1 MIYMA
6 DFIDQ
11 PQYGG
16 NKIIMEEEIKYPYIV
31 FKIMESYYCIN
42 SKHVSTIVQL
52 PHYDKVPAAPPN
64 VTGMFRYRDQVIQM
78 LDLRKTFGFQSMAG
92 ECREF
97 EEMIEA
103 RKKDHIH
110 WVNELERT
118 LSIGEP
124 FQLAK
129 DPHKC
134 ALGKWYDQF
143 TTENQAVQFHLHKID
158 EPHRRLHHA
167 AEEAEL
173 CQKQCD
179 TCEREQCLNEILR
192 QVKEE
197 CMPTILELLDETK
210 KIFQSSVYR
219 EMVLLLDGMKWGI
232 VVDEI
237 VGVQELELLEERD
250 PASGIDSSSH
260 ILNVLESEE
269 HNNLIFELNVSMLS
283 QQMKEYEKVM

>member
-1 MIYMA
+1 M
-6 DFIDQ
+6 
-11 PQYGG
+11 G
-16 NKIIMEEEIKYPYIV
+16 EEIKYPYIV

-42 SKHVSTIVQL
+42 SRHVSTIVQL
-52 PHYDKVPAAPPN
+52 PHYDRVPAAPSN

-92 ECREF
+92 ECKEF
-97 EEMIEA
+97 EEMIDA

-118 LSIGEP
+118 LNSGEP

-134 ALGKWYDQF
+134 ALGQWYDQF
-143 TTENQAVQFHLHKID
+143 TTNNQAVQFHLHKID

-167 AEEAEL
+167 AEEVER
-173 CQKQCD
+173 CQKQCE
-179 TCEREQCLNEILR
+179 TCGREVCLTEILR
-192 QVKEE
+192 KVKDE
-197 CMPTILELLDETK
+197 CMPVILGLLDETK
-210 KIFQSSVYR
+210 EIFHSSIYR

-237 VGVQELELLEERD
+237 VGVQELGVLEVRD
-250 PASGIDSSSH
+250 PASGIDTTSH
-260 ILNVLESEE
+260 ILNVMESED
-269 HNNLIFELNVSMLS
+269 HKDLIFELNVRTLS
-283 QQMKEYEKVM
+283 HQMKEYEKTM